1 MSRPILRTAAW
12 AGLLAVLLSPGVLLA
27 QGAAMTP
34 TVVPEEEQYDVK
46 PFLDEVLK
54 ALIGKS
60 ADQFETAALGIWTGL
75 ATVMIVWTGGKVAF
89 SGEFDMWEIL
99 KLVIGLGIPRTM
111 LAFYEAPIPG
121 TSYTFPEIITAQ
133 GAWATDVFISNTWQ
147 NLVETIKQTYH
158 KALEQ
163 FTETILGF
171 GITDVVWQGIS
182 FLIASLL
189 GGVFLVIVLILLL
202 GMFCLLYAQI
212 IWAQI
217 ALAICVLVGPLLI
230 PWLVFPPMSFLFW
243 GWLRAMLTYTF
254 YGVVAGAIFNIFMN
268 VGLGFLNRLIDAAL
282 TFRDLSGMFTWF
294 IILGPLI
301 ISGFLAAM
309 KVGELSQLLLSGAGS
324 ASAGLGQRVR
334 QVAMA
339 AKSGGA
345 SLAAG
350 AAK

>member
-1 MSRPILRTAAW
+1 MSRPILHRAVW
-12 AGLLAVLLSPGVLLA
+12 AGLLAVLLSPGALLA
-27 QGAAMTP
+27 QGPGLPP
-34 TVVPEEEQYDVK
+34 TTVADGEEYDVK
-46 PFLDEVLK
+46 RFLDEVLSD
-54 ALIGKS
+54 LIGNS
-60 ADQFETAALGIWTGL
+60 GDQFETAALGIWTGL

-99 KLVIGLGIPRTM
+99 KLVIGLGVVRTM

-133 GAWATDVFISNTWQ
+133 GAWATEMFIGNTWK
-147 NLVETIKQTYH
+147 NLVETLKDIYH

-163 FTETILGF
+163 FTTTILSF
-171 GITDVVWQGIS
+171 GIVDVFWHGIS
-182 FLIASLL
+182 FLIASLI
-189 GGVFLVIVLILLL
+189 GGVFLILVLILLL
-202 GMFCLLYAQI
+202 AMFCLLYAQI

-243 GWLRAMLTYTF
+243 GWLRAMLTYTL
-254 YGVVAGAIFNIFMN
+254 YGVVAGAILNVFMN
-268 VGLGFLNRLIDAAL
+268 VGLAFLNRLIHSAL
-282 TFRDLSGMFTWF
+282 TFEDLSEMFTWF
-294 IILGPLI
+294 IILGPLV

-309 KVGELSQLLLSGAGS
+309 KVGELSQVLLSGAGS

-334 QVAMA
+334 QVAA
-339 AKSGGA
+339 AKATGGA